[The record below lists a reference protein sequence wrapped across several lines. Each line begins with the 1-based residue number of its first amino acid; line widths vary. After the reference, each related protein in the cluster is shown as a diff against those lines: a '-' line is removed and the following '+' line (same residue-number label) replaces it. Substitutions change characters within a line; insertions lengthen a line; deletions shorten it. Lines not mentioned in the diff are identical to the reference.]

1 MSMSLSDKRKVKSV
15 IEKLKCKEHGEHP
28 AVKFSGDNVSISC
41 CCESFRSKCI
51 EAYKDALAEYAKEQI
66 LKAFKGRK

>member
-1 MSMSLSDKRKVKSV
+1 MSISLSDRRKMKSA

-28 AVKFSGDNVSISC
+28 AVTFSGDKVNISC
-41 CCESFRSKCI
+41 CCEAFRAKCI
-51 EAYKDALAEYAKEQI
+51 EAYKDVLAEYTKEQI